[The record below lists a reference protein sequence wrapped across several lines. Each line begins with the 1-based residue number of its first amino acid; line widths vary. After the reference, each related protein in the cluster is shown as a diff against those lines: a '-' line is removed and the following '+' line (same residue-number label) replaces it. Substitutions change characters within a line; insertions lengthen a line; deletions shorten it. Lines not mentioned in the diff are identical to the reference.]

1 MRILL
6 SLFFCLTTIPF
17 SAQHFRAFNSP
28 LLVSVPNSLAAN
40 KAGGGIYVNLDISDE
55 LQQSSLVYKHAIWP
69 INEAYDTLAS
79 DSLITRVIQKTDT
92 LIDVSN
98 TYTYS
103 MSSFSLL
110 SLDSVSLVVGHEK
123 NTFYNDTLFMQIL
136 EIGNS
141 GYPTNQ
147 ILFSD
152 TLVISSPISPS
163 NQWTETVE
171 IVWPVNFIIP
181 PQQGFAIQFIYRA
194 PLEDTLGVA
203 AGFATQGLCNNLDA
217 ARWSSFYPNSYA
229 YWTGFNAL
237 IPTYAG
243 GDLYYDCN
251 QNNQFDT
258 LTDGRNFIQNW
269 SVGMYISSPELNA
282 PVNIFENEI
291 KVFPNPVNEVLHVES
306 LLPLEDVIVYDMQGT
321 QLVLPVKENSLF
333 FNNLSNGL
341 YIIKVLTSKGI
352 YAQKILVTH

>member
-92 LIDVSN
+92 LIDVLN
-98 TYTYS
+98 TYSYS

-136 EIGNS
+136 ELGNS

-152 TLVISSPISPS
+152 TLVISSPISPT

-171 IVWPVNFIIP
+171 IVFPVNFIIP

-194 PLEDTLGVA
+194 PLEDTLGIA
-203 AGFATQGLCNNLDA
+203 AGFATTGVCNDYDA
-217 ARWSSFYPNSYA
+217 ATWSSFYPNSYA
-229 YWTGFNAL
+229 YWTGFNTL
-237 IPTYAG
+237 IPTAAG

-258 LTDGRNFIQNW
+258 LIDGRNFIQNW
-269 SVGMYISSPELNA
+269 SVGMYISAPELNNS
-282 PVNIFENEI
+282 VNILQNEF
-291 KVFPNPVNEVLHVES
+291 KVFPNPVNDVLYIES
-306 LLPLEDVIVYDMQGT
+306 LMPLEDIFVYDIQGKKID
-321 QLVLPVKENSLF
+321 LPIKHDSIF
-333 FNNLSNGL
+333 FSNLLNGL

-352 YAQKILVTH
+352 YAQKILVNH